1 MWQNSAYRQHQ
12 ADAQQRSW
20 RNPISVM
27 NRLTAARRCPNK
39 LEERLIDLLAEQFP
53 QFKYNGNFEL
63 GVSLGGLIPDFVNVN
78 GQKEVIE
85 LFGDY
90 YHSPEVTNNDWRRS
104 ELGKVMAYSSV
115 GYRCLVIWEH
125 NFNNEPKDQV
135 VSAIRKFTKTRR

>member
-1 MWQNSAYRQHQ
+1 
-12 ADAQQRSW
+12 
-20 RNPISVM
+20 M
-27 NRLTAARRCPNK
+27 NRLLAANRRPNK
-39 LEERLIDLLAEQFP
+39 LERNLANLLDEHFP

-63 GVSLGGLIPDFVNVN
+63 GISLGGLIPDFVNVN

-115 GYRCLVIWEH
+115 GYHCLVIWEH
-125 NFNNEPKDQV
+125 DLNSKSKDEII
-135 VSAIRKFTKTRR
+135 SAISKFTKTRR